1 MSKRNN
7 IGFSKPPEPAFIRR
21 IKEQIG
27 YKEGPNIDTK
37 REVLEIDED
46 FEEKEDDKPTIVVLK
61 SGDLTQEEAEKL
73 EKDRKEKEGRQL

>member
-1 MSKRNN
+1 MKRY
-7 IGFSKPPEPAFIRR
+7 RVL
-21 IKEQIG
+21 Q
-27 YKEGPNIDTK
+27 

-73 EKDRKEKEGRQL
+73 EKDRKEKE